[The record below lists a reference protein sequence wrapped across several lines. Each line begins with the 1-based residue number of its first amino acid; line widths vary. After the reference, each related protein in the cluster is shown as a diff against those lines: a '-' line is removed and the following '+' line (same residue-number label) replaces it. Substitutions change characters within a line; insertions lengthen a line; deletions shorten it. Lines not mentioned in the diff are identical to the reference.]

1 MGEVYLAEDRKLGR
15 RVALKVLPSEMAA
28 EPERRERFKREA
40 RAVAALNHPNIVTI
54 HSVEEAEGIHFLTM
68 ELVDGEALDRLIPN
82 DGLDLG
88 RLLDISIPLA
98 AAMSAAHEKGIVHR
112 DLKPANVMVGAA
124 GRVKVLD
131 FGLAKRQLAE
141 LAEEEQTAA
150 STLMMTREGI
160 IMGTAPYMSPEQAK
174 GSSLDH
180 RTDIFSLGVM
190 LYEMATG
197 ARPFG
202 GGTAVE
208 LVSAILKDTPR
219 PLSEV
224 KPDLPGDLGRVIA
237 RCLEKSPS
245 ARYQTSREV
254 LAELKILRK
263 GRASARSKPTTGTPE
278 TVKIAVQAARIA
290 VLPLKHRG
298 SDADL
303 GAFAEGLI
311 EDITSGLSRFDHLQ
325 VVARSSTLRFKDQ
338 SIDIR
343 SLGESL
349 AARYLLE
356 GSVRQASGTVRV
368 SVQLVEASTGTQL
381 WAETYD
387 RDLTNTSLFSAQDE
401 VADQVVAT
409 IADSFGV
416 LVRSLAAGLQ
426 GKPDHE
432 LTSSDWMARLFSY
445 RQRFTPAEH
454 AELRE
459 GLEQAV
465 KTLGD
470 QAGVWACL
478 SQVYLDE
485 AIFGF
490 NTRPDDPLDR
500 ALNAAQRAVD
510 IDPTGQLGCQ
520 VLAQAYFFR
529 QDLEAFLPAAEKA
542 MALNPRDSNSL
553 GILGL
558 LIVHAG
564 EFDRGARI
572 TRRAMDLNPHHAAFY
587 HFGPIWEHFH
597 NRDYDKALVRAKR
610 ANMPGFFWPY
620 LVVAATCGHLGRRT
634 EAEAAVKQLL
644 DLDPEFAAHAR
655 QNVESWH
662 FASGLLEPLLAG
674 LRKAGLEIPEA

>member
-1 MGEVYLAEDRKLGR
+1 
-15 RVALKVLPSEMAA
+15 
-28 EPERRERFKREA
+28 
-40 RAVAALNHPNIVTI
+40 
-54 HSVEEAEGIHFLTM
+54 
-68 ELVDGEALDRLIPN
+68 LIPE

-88 RLLDISIPLA
+88 RLLDIALPLA
-98 AAMSAAHEKGIVHR
+98 AAIAAAHEKGIVHR
-112 DLKPANVMVGAA
+112 DLKPANVMVGAD
-124 GRVKVLD
+124 GRVTVLD
-131 FGLAKRQLAE
+131 FGLAKLQPAE
-141 LAEEEQTAA
+141 LADEELTAA
-150 STLMMTREGI
+150 PTLMMTREGV

-180 RTDIFSLGVM
+180 RTDLFSLGVM

-197 ARPFG
+197 VRPFG
-202 GGTAVE
+202 GATAVE
-208 LVSAILKDTPR
+208 LVSAILKDTPQ

-224 KPDLPGDLGRVIA
+224 KPDLSHHLGRVIG

-245 ARYQTSREV
+245 RRYQTSRD
-254 LAELKILRK
+254 LFAELRTLREESTSDASTP
-263 GRASARSKPTTGTPE
+263 RAGTPE
-278 TVKIAVQAARIA
+278 TVKDPFQASRIA

-298 SDADL
+298 GDEADL
-303 GAFAEGLI
+303 GAFAEGLV

-343 SLGESL
+343 SLAESL
-349 AARYLLE
+349 GARYLLE
-356 GSVRQASGTVRV
+356 GSVRQASGMVRV

-387 RDLTNTSLFSAQDE
+387 RDLTESSLFSAQDE
-401 VADQVVAT
+401 IADRVVAT
-409 IADSFGV
+409 IADSYGV

-432 LTSSDWMARLFSY
+432 LTSQDWMARLFSY

-454 AELRE
+454 AQLRE

-465 KTLGD
+465 KMLGD

-485 AIFGF
+485 ANFGF

-500 ALNAAQRAVD
+500 ALHAAQRAVD

-529 QDLEAFLPAAEKA
+529 HDLEAFLPAAEKA

-558 LIVHAG
+558 LIVHTG

-572 TRRAMDLNPHHAAFY
+572 TRRAMDLNPHHAAYY

-597 NRDYDKALVRAKR
+597 NRDYEKALVRAKR

-620 LVVAATCGHLGRRT
+620 LVVAATCGYLGRRT
-634 EAEAAVKQLL
+634 EAEAAVKELL
-644 DLDPEFAAHAR
+644 EIDPDFAAHAR
-655 QNVESWH
+655 QNVASWH
-662 FASGLLEPLLAG
+662 FASGLLEPLLDG
-674 LRKAGLEIPEA
+674 LRMAGLEIPEA

>member
-1 MGEVYLAEDRKLGR
+1 
-15 RVALKVLPSEMAA
+15 MAA
-28 EPERRERFKREA
+28 DPERLERFKREA
-40 RAVAALNHPNIVTI
+40 QSVAALNHPNIVTI
-54 HSVEEAEGIHFLTM
+54 YSVEEAEGIHFLTM

-88 RLLDISIPLA
+88 RLLDISIPLTA
-98 AAMSAAHEKGIVHR
+98 AISAAHEKGIVHR
-112 DLKPANVMVGAA
+112 DLKPANVMVGSD

-131 FGLAKRQLAE
+131 FGLAKRQPAE
-141 LAEEEQTAA
+141 LPGWEQEDA
-150 STLMMTREGI
+150 STFMMTREGV
-160 IMGTAPYMSPEQAK
+160 IMGTAPYLSPEQAK

-190 LYEMATG
+190 LYELATG

-208 LVSAILKDTPR
+208 LVSAILKDTPQ

-224 KPDLPGDLGRVIA
+224 KPDLPRDLGRVIG

-245 ARYQTSREV
+245 DRYQTSRDV
-254 LAELKILRK
+254 LAELEILRE
-263 GRASARSKPTTGTPE
+263 GRATAALEPTTGIPE
-278 TVKIAVQAARIA
+278 PVKVPLQASRIA
-290 VLPLKHRG
+290 VLPLKYRG

-303 GAFAEGLI
+303 EAFADGLI

-349 AARYLLE
+349 GACYLLE

-368 SVQLVEASTGTQL
+368 NVQLVEASTGTQL
-381 WAETYD
+381 WVETYD
-387 RDLTNTSLFSAQDE
+387 RDLSATSLFSAQDE
-401 VADQVVAT
+401 VADRVVAT
-409 IADSFGV
+409 IADSYGV
-416 LVRSLAAGLQ
+416 LVRSLAAELQ

-432 LTSSDWMARLFSY
+432 LTASDWMARLFSY

-459 GLEQAV
+459 SLEQAV

-485 AIFGF
+485 ANFGF

-500 ALNAAQRAVD
+500 ALHAAQRAVD

-529 QDLEAFLPAAEKA
+529 HDLEAFLPAAEKA

-558 LIVHAG
+558 LIAHTG
-564 EFDRGARI
+564 DFDRGARI

-597 NRDYDKALVRAKR
+597 NRDYEKALVRAKR

-620 LVVAATCGHLGRRT
+620 LVVAATSGYLGRRT

-644 DLDPEFAAHAR
+644 DLDPEFAAQAR
-655 QNVESWH
+655 QKVESWH
-662 FASGLLEPLLAG
+662 FASGLLEPLLDG
-674 LRKAGLEIPEA
+674 LRKAGLEIPDA

>member
-1 MGEVYLAEDRKLGR
+1 
-15 RVALKVLPSEMAA
+15 
-28 EPERRERFKREA
+28 
-40 RAVAALNHPNIVTI
+40 
-54 HSVEEAEGIHFLTM
+54 
-68 ELVDGEALDRLIPN
+68 
-82 DGLDLG
+82 
-88 RLLDISIPLA
+88 
-98 AAMSAAHEKGIVHR
+98 
-112 DLKPANVMVGAA
+112 
-124 GRVKVLD
+124 
-131 FGLAKRQLAE
+131 
-141 LAEEEQTAA
+141 
-150 STLMMTREGI
+150 
-160 IMGTAPYMSPEQAK
+160 
-174 GSSLDH
+174 
-180 RTDIFSLGVM
+180 
-190 LYEMATG
+190 
-197 ARPFG
+197 
-202 GGTAVE
+202 
-208 LVSAILKDTPR
+208 
-219 PLSEV
+219 
-224 KPDLPGDLGRVIA
+224 LGRVIS

-254 LAELKILRK
+254 LAELKLLRK
-263 GRASARSKPTTGTPE
+263 ASASAAAEPATRTPD
-278 TVKIAVQAARIA
+278 TVKMAAQASRIA
-290 VLPLKHRG
+290 VLPLKYRG
-298 SDADL
+298 GDDDL
-303 GAFAEGLI
+303 EAFAEGLI
-311 EDITSGLSRFDHLQ
+311 EDITSGLSRFDHLH

-387 RDLTNTSLFSAQDE
+387 RDLTDTSLFLAQDE

-409 IADSFGV
+409 IADSFGI

-465 KTLGD
+465 KTLED

-490 NTRPDDPLDR
+490 NTRADDPLDR

-510 IDPTGQLGCQ
+510 IDPAGQLGCQ

-529 QDLEAFLPAAEKA
+529 RDLEAFLPAAEKA

-564 EFDRGARI
+564 EFDRGAQI

-597 NRDYDKALVRAKR
+597 NLDYEKALVRAKR

-620 LVVAATCGHLGRRT
+620 LVVAATCGHLGRQA

-662 FASGLLEPLLAG
+662 FASGLLEPLLDG